1 MVLGAGRKGK
11 SPAPKSVETRGDSG
25 EPRPDADSGQGDDD
39 AGSRAGGG
47 TGASS
52 SGSSGDDS
60 TPHVITGRY
69 RPVETWTRAASVSS
83 NEASSSR
90 APSDARDEDDDTKSL
105 PPPTHAHVAVVSC
118 RGLRGSDWTGYSDP
132 FVEVGAFGADKKH
145 RYRTSVAKMTL
156 NPTWN
161 ARTSRFLVRCGD
173 GAAGSREKNEPVSD
187 PEGPGP
193 GSFRGIAIS
202 VFDRNWGSASEFLG
216 GAVIAARDVPRGGRW
231 EEITLDL
238 RRALPPGAA
247 PDGGRK
253 NKHVVSASAPSEL
266 GKVTVRVA
274 AADDLSW
281 DVRADTGA
289 ITTRPALDAFKAGAF
304 GAFKMKKYA
313 EGYRVLHKKAVRLVG
328 PGSARTLNPKL
339 IRHVHVCV
347 IAGKHLAASDAG
359 RLTDAFVRVRLDNAA
374 LREESRTGVCRKTLD
389 PVWGAGAGET
399 FTLTR
404 RPGASEVQLRVFDED
419 SVRNAHISTG
429 VVPLHSLPSNGAW
442 SENLV
447 VPLFPDGP
455 SAAAEHAGESK
466 GFLVVRC
473 AASSPAPR
481 KLETPETPETPTPT
495 PTPRAGGPRPPGV
508 DAAAAGLGLAASPAA
523 TFSFWPD
530 APSPPPPPPGRY
542 ANKMESSSFVYFQVC
557 GARDLPTPRAGGP
570 TNFRATVALNSERD
584 VKRTEVQED
593 VLADSVWVPEVFSF
607 PRNPNSRFVTVRVY
621 GAATKLW
628 DPDAVSYVAKGATL
642 GLVDVGA
649 GARDGEA
656 EPPDATP
663 GKKKR
668 GGKAKSKKEDFDFSV
683 SSAAGAAAEGLRKKR
698 FASGTLIG
706 EVKIPVEDL
715 VVGADV
721 EPVWVPLSS
730 VRADAP
736 RRVSRSGCA
745 RLKGALDIFGAPSW
759 LTDRGD
765 RLGEICVAA
774 RLGRLRQPPADL
786 VTSGDYGTRPCL
798 GSMEVQ
804 IVSAEGDERALDAAK
819 GDPAGWF
826 KRSRRSDIS
835 GTLANVS
842 ARLLGVRDAAGDSGF
857 EDSEE
862 EEEAVFP
869 DAPVNALVAETTRG
883 SPKKENENT
892 TPETSDEPP
901 FGDSELLGT
910 RVSARLVFEGRSE
923 RVASPFEH
931 RTFDVT
937 EPTAELRVLLF
948 GEGALALDEVFLG
961 AAVLPA
967 SAVLDAP
974 GRRFDGWL
982 DVFGA
987 SAHNTESDLQDVEY
1001 RVRLRSTRARGGWK
1015 ARVRVKV
1022 SIRVDAPLYRWYL
1035 RQPARAPGGGGGD
1048 GRVHVD
1054 DTIRGVVVSLE
1065 RVVTAF
1071 LAPITA
1077 PVAALAHCQ
1086 SPHDAWLRRG
1096 WIAWHTLVSFAARRH
1111 ILGAFKPLWYV
1122 SGCVFIGY
1130 AAARARNLD
1139 SPAEPYHG
1147 ARVVRGLRDG
1157 TVVEKK
1163 EDPKKKKGK
1172 KKNSPSTD
1180 AEDDGA
1186 EAAASI
1192 SEAAEDSSAASREMD
1207 AMAVAGFER
1216 VSEAEMRRL
1225 RVQRWLKEHRVRRKK
1240 VLLEMEAEARE
1251 EALRARGKSPKAVL
1265 ALVRRAEGASGA
1277 SDRRGGSPPSRGGGD
1292 LSAGALSSAA
1302 DDDEPIQWLLKRMRL
1317 NTFAKLIASAN
1328 PAEIVMRL
1336 LQQVTW
1342 TLLMTLKSTGATLF
1356 NVTVSLGRVHRMLA
1370 GPCRKLCSILDPIAD
1385 SLERLGG
1392 VLSWRDE
1399 RLSTYVAVVLVA
1411 LAFVLSATLRVLVV
1425 PARRFLDAHSPVRAW
1440 HVAWLVGVLPCTRR
1454 VSFISTVC
1462 VKIVVICER
1471 LVQNLL
1477 GALQVAPISPYSLL
1491 LLENALEEEFSTCG
1505 GTWEGVEEMY
1515 RAQEKENLAKLDE
1528 RDAAENAMLK
1538 DELRKGTGVNPLRW
1552 LAHAARRAPTRAE
1565 YEHKRLVERLV
1576 ARRQS

>member
-1 MVLGAGRKGK
+1 MALGAGRKGK
-11 SPAPKSVETRGDSG
+11 SPAPVSVETRDSG
-25 EPRPDADSGQGDDD
+25 ESRPDADSAED
-39 AGSRAGGG
+39 ATPAERG

-52 SGSSGDDS
+52 SGSSGVDS

-69 RPVETWTRAASVSS
+69 RPVETWTRAASISS
-83 NEASSSR
+83 GEASSSR
-90 APSDARDEDDDTKSL
+90 APASARTRPTKSVDAEDVDGL
-105 PPPTHAHVAVVSC
+105 PPPTHVHVAVVSC
-118 RGLRGSDWTGYSDP
+118 SGLRGSDWTGYADP

-161 ARTSRFLVRCGD
+161 PRLDRFLVRCGEND
-173 GAAGSREKNEPVSD
+173 RAEP
-187 PEGPGP
+187 ET
-193 GSFRGIAIS
+193 FRGIVVS
-202 VFDRNWGSASEFLG
+202 VFDRDWGSASEFLG

-231 EEITLDL
+231 AELKLDL
-238 RRALPPGAA
+238 QRRLPPDAVGV
-247 PDGGRK
+247 DGKK
-253 NKHVVSASAPSEL
+253 NKHVVPASAPAAL
-266 GKVTVRVA
+266 GTVTVRIA
-274 AADDLSW
+274 AADDMSW
-281 DVRADTGA
+281 DVLSDTGA
-289 ITTRPALDAFKAGAF
+289 VTTRPALLAFAPGKFGASKIRAYAAGYRVMHKSVSQKAGA
-304 GAFKMKKYA
+304 
-313 EGYRVLHKKAVRLVG
+313 
-328 PGSARTLNPKL
+328 ARTLHPKL

-359 RLTDAFVRVRLDNAA
+359 RLTDAFVRARLDNGA
-374 LREESRTGVCRKTLD
+374 LREEKRTGVRRKTLD

-419 SVRNAHISTG
+419 KMRSVHVSTG
-429 VVPLHSLPSNGAW
+429 VVPLHSLPKNGDW

-473 AASSPAPR
+473 AASSPVPR
-481 KLETPETPETPTPT
+481 KLTAETPTPT
-495 PTPRAGGPRPPGV
+495 PAPSPRAGARARLNTHTGF
-508 DAAAAGLGLAASPAA
+508 DAAAGLPGAALSPAA
-523 TFSFWPD
+523 FSFWPN

-557 GARDLPTPRAGGP
+557 GARDLPTPRAGGQ

-628 DPDAVSYVAKGATL
+628 DPDAISSVAKGATL

-649 GARDGEA
+649 AAADGEGGGA
-656 EPPDATP
+656 A

-668 GGKAKSKKEDFDFSV
+668 GGGEKKEDFDFSV

-721 EPVWVPLSS
+721 EPVWVPLSNARS
-730 VRADAP
+730 AVPKRVS
-736 RRVSRSGCA
+736 RRVSCA
-745 RLKGALDIFGAPSW
+745 RRAAGAFGVFGAPRW

-774 RLGRLRQPPADL
+774 RAGRLRQPPEDL
-786 VTSGDYGTRPCL
+786 VNSSDYGTRPCL

-826 KRSRRSDIS
+826 KRAREPSASGNGS
-835 GTLANVS
+835 GTLANIS
-842 ARLLGVRDAAGDSGF
+842 ARLRGVDGAEGDAAF
-857 EDSEE
+857 EDSESEDAPREVPANARITE
-862 EEEAVFP
+862 EE
-869 DAPVNALVAETTRG
+869 DAPANVAPANEDASLSEPGDGG
-883 SPKKENENT
+883 SARR
-892 TPETSDEPP
+892 PP
-901 FGDSELLGT
+901 RELLGT

-931 RTFDVT
+931 RAFDVT

-974 GRRFDGWL
+974 NRTFDGWL

-987 SAHNTESDLQDVEY
+987 SAHNTEADLQDVEY
-1001 RVRLRSTRARGGWK
+1001 RVRLKPTRARGGWK
-1015 ARVRVKV
+1015 ARVRVRA
-1022 SIRVDAPLYRWYL
+1022 SIRIDAPLYRWYL
-1035 RQPARAPGGGGGD
+1035 RQPARSPGRGGGD
-1048 GRVHVD
+1048 SKTRVD
-1054 DTIRGVVVSLE
+1054 DTIRGVVDSLE

-1071 LAPITA
+1071 LAPVTA

-1086 SPHDAWLRRG
+1086 SPHDAWLRRT

-1111 ILGAFKPLWYV
+1111 VLGAFKPLWYV

-1147 ARVVRGLRDG
+1147 ARVARGLRDG
-1157 TVVEKK
+1157 TPEDAPDALEKK
-1163 EDPKKKKGK
+1163 QKETQKRKR
-1172 KKNSPSTD
+1172 KNASTNDDSSTD
-1180 AEDDGA
+1180 PPDAAAAEDR
-1186 EAAASI
+1186 ETESHAAASEI
-1192 SEAAEDSSAASREMD
+1192 D

-1216 VSEAEMRRL
+1216 ESEAETRRL
-1225 RVQRWLKEHRVRRKK
+1225 RVQRWLKEHRVRRNK
-1240 VLLEMEAEARE
+1240 VLLALEAEARE
-1251 EALRARGKSPKAVL
+1251 EALRARGKSPKAVI
-1265 ALVRRAEGASGA
+1265 ALVRRAEGAA
-1277 SDRRGGSPPSRGGGD
+1277 DRRGGRGGGGD
-1292 LSAGALSSAA
+1292 ASAADASSA
-1302 DDDEPIQWLLKRMRL
+1302 DDDEPIQWLLKRLRL
-1317 NTFAKLIASAN
+1317 RKFAKLIASAN

-1411 LAFVLSATLRVLVV
+1411 LALVVSVLLRVLVV
-1425 PARRFLDAHSPVRAW
+1425 PLRHALDAHSPLRLW
-1440 HVAWLVGVLPCTRR
+1440 HLAWLVGVLPCTRR
-1454 VSFISTVC
+1454 VRVASDVC

-1477 GALQVAPISPYSLL
+1477 GALHVAPISPYSLL
-1491 LLENALEEEFSTCG
+1491 LLERALEEEFAACG
-1505 GTWEGVEEMY
+1505 GSWEGVEAMY

-1528 RDAAENAMLK
+1528 RDAAENATLK
-1538 DELRKGTGVNPLRW
+1538 DELRKGTGANPLRW
-1552 LAHAARRAPTRAE
+1552 LAHATRRAPTRAE
-1565 YEHKRLVERLV
+1565 YEHKKLVERLV
-1576 ARRQS
+1576 GTNEEGQEGREGP

>member
-1 MVLGAGRKGK
+1 MVLGAGRKAE
-11 SPAPKSVETRGDSG
+11 SPAPDSVETRGDSG

-52 SGSSGDDS
+52 SGSSGDES

-83 NEASSSR
+83 DEASSSR
-90 APSDARDEDDDTKSL
+90 APASISRTRQSRDARDEDENENWL

-132 FVEVGAFGADKKH
+132 FVEVGAFDADKKH

-173 GAAGSREKNEPVSD
+173 GSPQKTETENDSVSD
-187 PEGPGP
+187 RKEGFEPGM
-193 GSFRGIAIS
+193 FRGIAIS
-202 VFDRNWGSASEFLG
+202 VFDRNWGSKSEFLG

-238 RRALPPGAA
+238 RPTLPPGAVY
-247 PDGGRK
+247 DSGGRK
-253 NKHVVSASAPSEL
+253 NKHVVSSSASSEL
-266 GKVTVRVA
+266 GQVTVRVA

-281 DVRADTGA
+281 DVRSDTGA

-304 GAFKMKKYA
+304 GALEIKKYA
-313 EGYRVLHKKAVRLVG
+313 AGYRVLHKKAVRLG
-328 PGSARTLNPKL
+328 THSSSGSKRTLNPKL

-359 RLTDAFVRVRLDNAA
+359 RLTDAFVRVRLDNAS

-419 SVRNAHISTG
+419 NLRNAHISTG

-481 KLETPETPETPTPT
+481 KLETPETPTPTPT
-495 PTPRAGGPRPPGV
+495 PTPRAGGPRPPGETS
-508 DAAAAGLGLAASPAA
+508 AAAANRPGLAASPAA

-649 GARDGEA
+649 GDADGEA
-656 EPPDATP
+656 GPP
-663 GKKKR
+663 GGKKR
-668 GGKAKSKKEDFDFSV
+668 GGRAKSKKEDFDFSV

-706 EVKIPVEDL
+706 EVKIPVENL

-721 EPVWVPLSS
+721 EPVWVPLSG

-736 RRVSRSGCA
+736 KRVSRSGCVNS
-745 RLKGALDIFGAPSW
+745 LKGALDIFGAPSW

-826 KRSRRSDIS
+826 TRSRRSDVS
-835 GTLANVS
+835 GTFANVS
-842 ARLLGVRDAAGDSGF
+842 ARLRGLGDAAGDSGF

-862 EEEAVFP
+862 EEAVLS
-869 DAPVNALVAETTRG
+869 DAPANARVAETSRG
-883 SPKKENENT
+883 SPKKEKKENADASL
-892 TPETSDEPP
+892 ETSDEPP

-1001 RVRLRSTRARGGWK
+1001 RVRLKSTRARGGWK

-1122 SGCVFIGY
+1122 SGCVFVGY

-1157 TVVEKK
+1157 TVVEKRSL
-1163 EDPKKKKGK
+1163 PKKKKGK
-1172 KKNSPSTD
+1172 RNGSTD
-1180 AEDDGA
+1180 ADDDVA
-1186 EAAASI
+1186 EAA
-1192 SEAAEDSSAASREMD
+1192 SSAASEMD

-1225 RVQRWLKEHRVRRKK
+1225 RVQRWLKEHRVRRNK
-1240 VLLEMEAEARE
+1240 VLLQMEAEARE
-1251 EALRARGKSPKAVL
+1251 EALRTRGKSPKAVL
-1265 ALVRRAEGASGA
+1265 ALVRRAEGAS
-1277 SDRRGGSPPSRGGGD
+1277 DRRGGSPSGAGD
-1292 LSAGALSSAA
+1292 LSSAA
-1302 DDDEPIQWLLKRMRL
+1302 DDDEPIQWLLKRMSL
-1317 NTFAKLIASAN
+1317 NKFAKLIASAN

-1385 SLERLGG
+1385 SLERMGG

-1399 RLSTYVAVVLVA
+1399 RLSTYVAVTLVA
-1411 LAFVLSATLRVLVV
+1411 LAFLLSATLRVVVV
-1425 PARRFLDAHSPVRAW
+1425 PLRRFLDAHSPLRAW
-1440 HVAWLVGVLPCTRR
+1440 HVAWLIGVLPCTRR
-1454 VSFISTVC
+1454 VSFINTVC

-1491 LLENALEEEFSTCG
+1491 LLERALEEEFANCG
-1505 GTWEGVEEMY
+1505 GTWEGVEAMY
-1515 RAQEKENLAKLDE
+1515 RAQEKENLALLDE
-1528 RDAAENAMLK
+1528 RDAAENALIK

-1576 ARRQS
+1576 ARRES

>member
-1 MVLGAGRKGK
+1 MALGAGRKGK
-11 SPAPKSVETRGDSG
+11 SPAPESVETRDSG
-25 EPRPDADSGQGDDD
+25 EPRPEADSAEGTDD
-39 AGSRAGGG
+39 ATPAQGG

-52 SGSSGDDS
+52 SGSSGVDS

-69 RPVETWTRAASVSS
+69 RPVETWTRAASISS
-83 NEASSSR
+83 GEASSSR
-90 APSDARDEDDDTKSL
+90 APASARTRPTKSVDAEDVDGL
-105 PPPTHAHVAVVSC
+105 PPPTHVHVAVVSC
-118 RGLRGSDWTGYSDP
+118 SGLRGSDWTGYADP

-161 ARTSRFLVRCGD
+161 PRLDRFLVRCGED
-173 GAAGSREKNEPVSD
+173 DRAEP
-187 PEGPGP
+187 ET
-193 GSFRGIAIS
+193 FRGIVVS
-202 VFDRNWGSASEFLG
+202 VFDRDWGSASEFLG

-231 EEITLDL
+231 AELKLDL
-238 RRALPPGAA
+238 QRRLPPDAVGV
-247 PDGGRK
+247 DGKK
-253 NKHVVSASAPSEL
+253 NKHVVPASAPAAL
-266 GKVTVRVA
+266 GTVTVRIA
-274 AADDLSW
+274 AADDMSW
-281 DVRADTGA
+281 DVLSDTGA
-289 ITTRPALDAFKAGAF
+289 VTTRPALRAFAPGKF
-304 GAFKMKKYA
+304 GANKIRAYA
-313 EGYRVLHKKAVRLVG
+313 AGYRVMHKNASQKSGA
-328 PGSARTLNPKL
+328 ARTLHPKL

-359 RLTDAFVRVRLDNAA
+359 RLTDAFVRARLDNGA
-374 LREESRTGVCRKTLD
+374 LREEKRTGVRRKTLD

-419 SVRNAHISTG
+419 KMRSVHVSTG
-429 VVPLHSLPSNGAW
+429 VVPLHSLPKNGDW

-473 AASSPAPR
+473 AASSPVPR
-481 KLETPETPETPTPT
+481 KHTAETAETPTPT
-495 PTPRAGGPRPPGV
+495 PGAPSPRAGARARLNTHTGETS
-508 DAAAAGLGLAASPAA
+508 AAAGLPEDAALSPAA
-523 TFSFWPD
+523 FAAFSFWPN

-557 GARDLPTPRAGGP
+557 GARDLPTPRADGQ

-628 DPDAVSYVAKGATL
+628 DPDAISSVAKGATL

-649 GARDGEA
+649 AAADGEGGGA
-656 EPPDATP
+656 A

-668 GGKAKSKKEDFDFSV
+668 GGGEKKEDFDFSV

-721 EPVWVPLSS
+721 EPVWVPLSNA
-730 VRADAP
+730 RAAVP
-736 RRVSRSGCA
+736 KRVARRVSCA
-745 RLKGALDIFGAPSW
+745 RRAAGALGVFGAPRW

-774 RLGRLRQPPADL
+774 RAGRLRQPPEDL
-786 VTSGDYGTRPCL
+786 VNSSDYGTRPCL

-826 KRSRRSDIS
+826 KRAREPSASGNGS
-835 GTLANVS
+835 GTLANIS
-842 ARLLGVRDAAGDSGF
+842 ARLRGVDGAEGDAAF
-857 EDSEE
+857 EDSESEDAPREVPANARITE
-862 EEEAVFP
+862 EE
-869 DAPVNALVAETTRG
+869 DAPANVAPANEDASLSEPGDGG
-883 SPKKENENT
+883 SAGAR
-892 TPETSDEPP
+892 PP
-901 FGDSELLGT
+901 RELLGT

-931 RTFDVT
+931 RAFDVT

-1001 RVRLRSTRARGGWK
+1001 RVRLKSTRARGGWK

-1122 SGCVFIGY
+1122 SGCVFVGY

-1157 TVVEKK
+1157 TVVEKRAL
-1163 EDPKKKKGK
+1163 PKKKKGK
-1172 KKNSPSTD
+1172 KRNESLPD
-1180 AEDDGA
+1180 AEPLDVA
-1186 EAAASI
+1186 EAASSESAS
-1192 SEAAEDSSAASREMD
+1192 EMD

-1225 RVQRWLKEHRVRRKK
+1225 RVQRWLKEHRVRRNK
-1240 VLLEMEAEARE
+1240 VLLQMEAEARE
-1251 EALRARGKSPKAVL
+1251 EALRTRGKSPKAVL
-1265 ALVRRAEGASGA
+1265 ALVRRAEGAS
-1277 SDRRGGSPPSRGGGD
+1277 DRRGGSPSGAGD
-1292 LSAGALSSAA
+1292 LSSAA
-1302 DDDEPIQWLLKRMRL
+1302 DDDEPIQWLLKRMSL
-1317 NTFAKLIASAN
+1317 NKFAKLIASAN

-1385 SLERLGG
+1385 SLERMGG

-1399 RLSTYVAVVLVA
+1399 RLSTYVAVTLVA
-1411 LAFVLSATLRVLVV
+1411 LAFLLSATLRVVVV
-1425 PARRFLDAHSPVRAW
+1425 PLRRFLDAHSPLRAW
-1440 HVAWLVGVLPCTRR
+1440 HVAWLIGVLPCTRR
-1454 VSFISTVC
+1454 VSFINTVC

-1491 LLENALEEEFSTCG
+1491 LLERALEEEFANCG
-1505 GTWEGVEEMY
+1505 GTWEGVEAMY
-1515 RAQEKENLAKLDE
+1515 RAQEKENLALLDE
-1528 RDAAENAMLK
+1528 RDAAENALIK
-1538 DELRKGTGVNPLRW
+1538 DELRKGTGANPLRW

-1576 ARRQS
+1576 ARRES